1 MAFLLTE
8 GGQPLLLA
16 DGQRVRKGSLVV
28 DSIFGEGVVTGTVP
42 LAHGEG
48 VNLSIACLYAVGEV
62 RLAAGQNL

>member
-1 MAFLLTE
+1 MAFLLTKE
-8 GGQPLLLA
+8 GQPLLLA

-48 VNLSIACLYAVGEV
+48 LTAVLPQLYYSCTLS
-62 RLAAGQNL
+62 R